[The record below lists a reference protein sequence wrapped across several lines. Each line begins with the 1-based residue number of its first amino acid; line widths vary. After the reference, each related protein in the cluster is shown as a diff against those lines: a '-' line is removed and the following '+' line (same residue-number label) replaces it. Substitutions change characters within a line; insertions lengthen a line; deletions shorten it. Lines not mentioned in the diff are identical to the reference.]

1 MNRPF
6 SIARA
11 VVEAFGDDNVEIIEG
26 KLDTNGEVINR
37 YAGMWTHIDP
47 KTLSFNTG
55 MTDLNGKEIFTGDI
69 LRHCS
74 HDKQITRYEV
84 EYLVEEGAFFVKHT
98 EIGTSYSHNYRAFSE
113 ELIRTDRTHVIHE
126 RLTATVAKQFRIIA
140 HMQDKEVPPL
150 DEHDELFDPPTVESD
165 HA

>member
-11 VVEAFGDDNVEIIEG
+11 VELETKRIVEGRLVDRDFIKGDHGELSFVDE
-26 KLDTNGEVINR
+26 DTLN
-37 YAGMWTHIDP
+37 
-47 KTLSFNTG
+47 FNTG
-55 MTDLNGKEIFTGDI
+55 MVDTDGKEIFTGDI

-74 HDKQITRYEV
+74 HDKQTTRYEV

-140 HMQDKEVPPL
+140 HMQDKEVPPI
-150 DEHDELFDPPTVESD
+150 DEHDDIFDPPNVEDD